1 MGDFISQYQ
10 YHVAW
15 VIYLTCG
22 AIFCAVLWRFTSS
35 LNHSGWRDLIRGIG
49 LVVIYT
55 PWYVSEAHDYTAPA
69 VMVVAM
75 DMLLGSTGNG
85 LAGSMAIL
93 VSTALMLAFLIV
105 KRVLRRNHDD

>member
-10 YHVAW
+10 YHIAW
-15 VIYLTCG
+15 TIYLICG
-22 AIFCAVLWRFTSS
+22 GIFCLVLWRLTGP
-35 LNHSGWRDLIRGIG
+35 LKHSGWRDLIRVIG
-49 LVVIYT
+49 LVMIYT

-75 DMLLGSTGNG
+75 DMLLGSTDNG

-93 VSTALMLAFLIV
+93 VSTASMLAFLIV